1 MQFSVLI
8 NQAKALEWGLN
19 MPQAMLFAFVYECPS
34 WCKPVSKDDEIFY
47 ALSKQKVVDEL
58 PLLGAPDTVYRNL
71 KVLAKRG
78 VIELSYTNQI
88 TLVRLT
94 DKGRQWNKKTASK
107 GNFGSEKNPT
117 NGNDHPVGKKSD
129 PARGNIR
136 SGSEKN
142 PTNQVTSQLTPSL
155 SEGAGAESDSDEH
168 PIFKTGRDDDG
179 GDLTPR
185 RNTPGGADQQFSMHR
200 DWVPNAERLD
210 AELHRRGM
218 PLGTTYEPGWLADFT
233 AHYADKPGLTKS
245 ESGWLTQ
252 FAKWIQQNDRAER
265 ARQQSQQNNAGGNR
279 HENRQPARRTRR
291 TAAEARAAAEAQRLQ
306 QAGSGNVYEC
316 TAYQRE

>member
-34 WCKPVSKDDEIFY
+34 WCKPVSKNDEIFY

-71 KVLAKRG
+71 KMLAKRG

-94 DKGRQWNKKTASK
+94 DKGREWNKKTASK

-117 NGNDHPVGKKSD
+117 NGDDSSVGKKSD
-129 PARGNIR
+129 PGRGNIR

-155 SEGAGAESDSDEH
+155 SGCEGADYGEH
-168 PIFKTGRDDDG
+168 PIFKTGHDDG
-179 GDLTPR
+179 DISPR
-185 RNTPGGADQQFSMHR
+185 RNTPGCADQRFSMHR
-200 DWVPNAERLD
+200 DWMPNAERLD
-210 AELHRRGM
+210 AELHRRGLPM
-218 PLGTTYEPGWLADFT
+218 GTTYESGWLADFT
-233 AHYADKPGLTKS
+233 AHYADKPGLQKS

-265 ARQQSQQNNAGGNR
+265 ARQQSQPNNAGGNR
-279 HENRQPARRTRR
+279 HENRQPARKQRR
-291 TAAEARAAAEAQRLQ
+291 TAAEARAAAEAQRQ
-306 QAGSGNVYEC
+306 QQSGSGNVYEC
-316 TAYQRE
+316 SAYQRE